1 MNHSPPAATLTIEQ
15 TIMKQTLSLLALF
28 CGLGLTCPPIPSAAL
43 LCAAEPAT
51 PAKEQAKETPK
62 AVAAKVEWTVLF
74 DGKTLKGW
82 TAPNFGPQGEVEVK
96 DGAMLLNFGDGITG
110 ITLDKK
116 VEFPTAGYEIE
127 LAAQRIEGNDFFCG
141 LTFPVNKTSCTFV
154 VGGWGGTVVGL
165 SNINGQDAANNDT
178 ATFMDFKTKQWYK
191 IRVRVIPE
199 RITTWIDDKQIC
211 DVDIRKLEIDVRN
224 EVELSKPLGIT
235 AWKTTASVKDIKYRK
250 LSAEEQKAALPKE
263 E

>member
-1 MNHSPPAATLTIEQ
+1 
-15 TIMKQTLSLLALF
+15 MKQALKHLALL
-28 CGLGLTCPPIPSAAL
+28 CGLCLVCPPLPSAVL
-43 LCAAEPAT
+43 LCAAEPAAPAKVQAKE
-51 PAKEQAKETPK
+51 PAKEAPQPA
-62 AVAAKVEWTVLF
+62 AAKVEWTSLF

-96 DGAMLLNFGDGITG
+96 DGAILLNFGDGITG
-110 ITLDKK
+110 VTLDKK

-127 LAAQRIEGNDFFCG
+127 LAAQRVEGNDFFCG

-178 ATFMDFKTKQWYK
+178 TKFLDFKTKQWYK

-199 RITTWIDDKQIC
+199 RITTWIDDKEIN

-235 AWKTTASVKDIKYRK
+235 SWKTTALIKDIKYRK
-250 LSAEEQKAALPKE
+250 LSDEEKKAALPKE